1 MKITPPPLASLY
13 VKRMLLEALCLRTC
27 VRASSRAVCRVLK
40 LFSAKGAASSQ
51 AWGNVPRFVDR
62 KGPSAEGATHLGVE
76 SRFQRFVSDL
86 IRIPGAL
93 PQAYVITAPSALN
106 RYCVFTATSLPSVEQ
121 NGTTL
126 TNASVF
132 RASFIRVDSR
142 DSWALRSF
150 GGAPNASPG
159 QTGRALPILVFLS
172 LFLICAWSFAQ
183 TPDSVAEREVQRRQA
198 GITQGE
204 AALARGQAA
213 MKAKNYAAAHEE
225 FRTAITYLP
234 DAVVSG
240 KAHDEAVE
248 GFCKSGVVLA
258 EARIAEGRYADA
270 EAILSE
276 VLSDRYDPKCR
287 PAQELYGHLRQPGYF
302 NKTMSPTFIEKVEQV
317 KQLLTEADGFYNSGR
332 YDLAMKRYDQVL
344 ALDPYNTAA
353 RKGQEKINNTKY
365 KYGEE
370 AYNETRS
377 RQLWQ
382 VEKGWE
388 QPVRRYGQAGEP
400 VGIGSQKGLGGTAQ
414 ITNKLNTIII
424 PRIEFRDATIREAI
438 DFLREQAEEN
448 DTSGTGKRGVDIVLR
463 MVPLGQ
469 VAPPLPPVAPAG
481 SPVPATTTAPG
492 APAAAGAPAG
502 GTAPGTGPA
511 AAARPVA
518 PISNEPRI
526 TITLNQIPL
535 GEALRYIAN
544 QAGLKVK
551 VEPYAVSI
559 VPMSEQSHDLIT
571 KRYHVPPE
579 FFGGPL
585 DVGYYLQ
592 AGGAGGQTGAG
603 GSAQPAP
610 VAENIIQKEA
620 VSYQTSSGVGTGAG
634 ASSQSNLLQGTS
646 TTRKHLEN
654 DRQLVGRADART
666 MLLSMGVDF
675 PPEASATF
683 WPHTGVLI
691 VRNTQ
696 DNLDMVDALVDQANA
711 SQPKQVEIESKF
723 IEITQNNLKELGFDW
738 LLGPFNI
745 GNHKVFGSG
754 GTGTVNQANFPF
766 NNNGIPVGGS
776 GTTIPNDGTAG
787 GPITAGNRSGSLAIS
802 ANALD
807 ALLFPGASGV
817 APGIFGL
824 AGVFT
829 DPQFQVVIRALNQ
842 KKGVDLLSAPKVTT
856 KSGQRA
862 IIEVVREFRYPKTYT
877 QPQVPQIG
885 SSTAVVGG
893 VVPVVVTPTTPQDW
907 ETRNTGVTLEVEPV
921 VGENA
926 TTIDLNLVPQVGE
939 FEGFINYGS
948 PINAVGVNTI
958 GNVISTSVPV
968 LLTENVIN
976 QPVFSTR
983 KVTTSVS
990 VYDGQTVVLGG
1001 LMREDVQKTEDKV
1014 PILGDIPL
1022 IGRAF
1027 RSNVEQHTKKNL
1039 VIFVTA
1045 KQVTAY
1051 GAPVEEQEEEGL
1063 LPPELPEVPAYKK

>member
-1 MKITPPPLASLY
+1 MKITLITPPMKTTPRSVRCRGSRAGCNPLGNQQVSWRAELCDAACVHNRNATGSLELAPPLTRLLASL
-13 VKRMLLEALCLRTC
+13 
-27 VRASSRAVCRVLK
+27 
-40 LFSAKGAASSQ
+40 
-51 AWGNVPRFVDR
+51 
-62 KGPSAEGATHLGVE
+62 
-76 SRFQRFVSDL
+76 
-86 IRIPGAL
+86 
-93 PQAYVITAPSALN
+93 
-106 RYCVFTATSLPSVEQ
+106 
-121 NGTTL
+121 GT
-126 TNASVF
+126 F
-132 RASFIRVDSR
+132 SFILAGFS
-142 DSWALRSF
+142 
-150 GGAPNASPG
+150 
-159 QTGRALPILVFLS
+159 
-172 LFLICAWSFAQ
+172 LICASSFAQ

-213 MKAKNYAAAHEE
+213 MKAKDYGAAHEE
-225 FRTAITYLP
+225 FRTAVIYLP

-276 VLSDRYDPKCR
+276 ILSDRYDPKCR
-287 PAQELYGHLRQPGYF
+287 AAQELYSHLRQPGYF

-317 KQLLTEADGFYNSGR
+317 KQLLTEADGFYLSGR

-365 KYGEE
+365 RYGEE

-382 VEKGWE
+382 VEKAWE
-388 QPVRRYGQAGEP
+388 QPVRRYGQTGEP
-400 VGIGSQKGLGGTAQ
+400 ATIGAQRNLGGTAQ

-438 DFLREQAEEN
+438 DFLREQAAEN

-469 VAPPLPPVAPAG
+469 VAAPPAPVAPAG
-481 SPVPATTTAPG
+481 SPVPPTTAAPG
-492 APAAAGAPAG
+492 APGTAGAPAG
-502 GTAPGTGPA
+502 GTTPGA
-511 AAARPVA
+511 AATRPVA
-518 PISNEPRI
+518 PVSNEPRI

-559 VPMSEQSHDLIT
+559 IPLSEQSHDLIT

-585 DVGYYLQ
+585 DVGYYLE
-592 AGGAGGQTGAG
+592 AGVSGGQTGTG

-610 VAENIIQKEA
+610 VAENVIEKEA
-620 VSYQTSSGVGTGAG
+620 VSYQTASGVGTGAG
-634 ASSQSNLLQGTS
+634 ATSQSNLVQGTS
-646 TTRKHLEN
+646 TTRQHLLN

-666 MLLSMGVDF
+666 MLLSMGVEF
-675 PPEASATF
+675 PPGASATF

-723 IEITQNNLKELGFDW
+723 IEINQNNLKELGFDW
-738 LLGPFNI
+738 LLGPFSIN
-745 GNHKVFGSG
+745 GQVFGSG
-754 GTGTVNQANFPF
+754 GTAGNGSAVNPANFPF
-766 NNNGIPVGGS
+766 VNPV
-776 GTTIPNDGTAG
+776 TNV
-787 GPITAGNRSGSLAIS
+787 PIGQDPVTAGNRSGNVAIS

-807 ALLFPGASGV
+807 ALLAGTTGGASAV

-829 DPQFQVVIRALNQ
+829 NPQFQVVIRALNQ
-842 KKGVDLLSAPKVTT
+842 KKGIDLLSAPKVTT

-862 IIEVVREFRYPKTYT
+862 IIEVVREFRYPRTYT
-877 QPQVPQIG
+877 PPQVPSIG
-885 SSTAVVGG
+885 TSGQGQNA

-921 VGENA
+921 VGGDS
-926 TTIDLNLVPQVGE
+926 TTIDLNLVPQVVE

-948 PINAVGVNTI
+948 PINAVGV
-958 GNVISTSVPV
+958 STVSTQGIQTSIPV

-990 VYDGQTVVLGG
+990 VWDGQTVVLGG
-1001 LMREDVQKTEDKV
+1001 LMREDVQKVEDKT
-1014 PILGDIPL
+1014 PIIGDIPL

-1027 RSNVEQHTKKNL
+1027 RTNVEQHVKKNL
-1039 VIFVTA
+1039 IIFVTA
-1045 KQVTAY
+1045 RVITPGGLAFNN
-1051 GAPVEEQEEEGL
+1051 EEEEEEGL
-1063 LPPELPEVPAYKK
+1063 LPPALPEVPAYKK